1 MYISPANIAQTQTVA
16 MAIPAFAPVERPV
29 FEVKGREIGVGED
42 VEVDVDEDVEV
53 DVDEDVESGSEREG
67 TELGLGER
75 LVLEAEVL
83 LLDGTLVLAVEVPGD
98 SLDVDVTVKFISKLL
113 HERNTHAPDA
123 ETVTPIAQ

>member
-16 MAIPAFAPVERPV
+16 MAIPAFAPVERLV

-42 VEVDVDEDVEV
+42 VEVDVDEDVEG
-53 DVDEDVESGSEREG
+53 GSEREG

-75 LVLEAEVL
+75 LVLEVEVL

-113 HERNTHAPDA
+113 HERNTHVPDA